1 MPKKENA
8 TIDDLAGMMQREF
21 LTMGKRF
28 DGVDKR
34 IDNLEKKM
42 DKGFALIDERFV
54 ELENRMTEL
63 ESRMSNL
70 EQRMG
75 GLEGRM
81 DSQEESNQEI
91 IERLGRIEQL
101 VDEDYQTRIKRLED
115 SMRRVYE
122 QLALKK

>member
-1 MPKKENA
+1 M
-8 TIDDLAGMMQREF
+8 TIEDLGGMVQRGF
-21 LTMGKRF
+21 LDLETRLG
-28 DGVDKR
+28 KR
-34 IDNLEKKM
+34 IDSVEQVLEKRIDSLEKKV
-42 DKGFALIDERFV
+42 DKGFALTDQRFV
-54 ELENRMTEL
+54 EL

-75 GLEGRM
+75 GLDGRM
-81 DSQEESNQEI
+81 DSLEESSQEI